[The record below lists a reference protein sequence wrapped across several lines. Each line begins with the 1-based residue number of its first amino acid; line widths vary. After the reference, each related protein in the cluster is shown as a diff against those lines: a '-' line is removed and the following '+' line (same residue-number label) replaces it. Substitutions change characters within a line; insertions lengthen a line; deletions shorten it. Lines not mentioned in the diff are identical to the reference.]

1 MNEQTLITVPVLI
14 ALAALSERALER
26 LPSFQSTSPE
36 TKRVIALLIAALI
49 GVVVGAVES
58 ALTGQ
63 SYHEL
68 LYIIVSALAQ
78 QLAHTIAA
86 AQKDN

>member
-1 MNEQTLITVPVLI
+1 MNEQTLITIPVLV
-14 ALAALSERALER
+14 ALAYLSERALER
-26 LPSFQSTSPE
+26 LPSFQGAPSE

-49 GVVVGAVES
+49 GVLVGAIEAS
-58 ALTGQ
+58 LTGR

-68 LYIIVSALAQ
+68 LYIIISALAQ

-86 AQKDN
+86 AQRDN